1 MTPSEQ
7 RRRAGIA
14 VDPILCEIV
23 KNGLMVAAQESGMRT
38 ALSAGSTFVAQS
50 ADVAC
55 TFFDAEL
62 RLITQTDFAVLHSAA
77 MRFMLREMLKDHPP
91 ETLVEGD
98 VIISNDPFRGGIHPT
113 DVAAIRPVFHDGKPA
128 FYCGLMMIVSDL
140 GGVSAGGLPATAT
153 ECFHEG
159 MIIPPSK
166 LFAAGELDEQLS
178 RLIAANSRTPRKVAS
193 DIEALAAGGNAA
205 AARLGEMIAHHGFDP
220 LMAMVDELLDYSERL
235 TRAGL
240 AAIPDGV
247 YRGDYVVE
255 QDGVVADTVY
265 PVTAEVTVSGS
276 DLRVDFAGSAPQAR
290 GAINCTSSQS
300 VGCVTYAVRCQLDP
314 TIPMNEGFYRPIEML
329 FPEGTV
335 VNCSYPAACNLRLG
349 VGQAIIDAIIRALAP
364 VSSRC
369 AMAAAATVHTVNAQ
383 GVNEDGGMWSMLEVS
398 MGCGGGRRGADGG
411 DGLPFLMHGQSGWE
425 RNIEGY
431 EWQYPIRIHRYALM
445 PDTAGAG
452 RWRGGLG
459 LIKEME
465 FLGDAL
471 ITLRATDRCE
481 RPPEGLAGGEAGSG
495 GGWVLNEGRPDERVL
510 PNKVTNYPVKKGDIL
525 TIRVS
530 GGGGYGDP
538 AERDPAAIARD
549 VAEGF
554 VTPAAVVELRVAGR
568 G

>member
-1 MTPSEQ
+1 MNSSGRP
-7 RRRAGIA
+7 GI
-14 VDPILCEIV
+14 DPILCEIV
-23 KNGLMVAAQESGMRT
+23 KNGLMVAAQEAGMRT

-55 TFFDAEL
+55 TFFDAEM
-62 RLITQTDFAVLHSAA
+62 RLITQTDYAVLHSAA
-77 MRFMLREMLKDHPP
+77 LRYMLREMLQDHPP

-98 VIISNDPFRGGIHPT
+98 ILISNDPFRGGIHPT
-113 DVAAIRPVFHDGKPA
+113 DVAAIRPVFHEGKPA

-166 LFAAGELDEQLS
+166 LFSAGKIDDQLS

-193 DIEALAAGGNAA
+193 DIGALAAGGNAA
-205 AARLGEMIAHHGFDP
+205 AARLGEMIAQYGFER
-220 LMAMVDELLDYSERL
+220 LMAMIDELLDYSERL

-240 AAIPDGV
+240 SAIPDGV
-247 YRGDYVVE
+247 YRGEYTVE
-255 QDGVVADTVY
+255 QDGVVADKLY
-265 PVTAEVTVSGS
+265 PVKAEVTVADSN
-276 DLRVDFAGSAPQAR
+276 LRVDFAGTAPQAR

-329 FPEGTV
+329 FPPGSV
-335 VNCSYPAACNLRLG
+335 VNCTYPAACNLRLG
-349 VGQAIIDAIIRALAP
+349 VGQAIIDSIIRALAP
-364 VSSRC
+364 VSPDC

-383 GVNEDGGMWSMLEVS
+383 GMTEDGGMWGMLEVS
-398 MGCGGGRRGADGG
+398 MGAGGGRRGADGG

-431 EWQYPIRIHRYALM
+431 EWQYPIRIHRYQLM
-445 PDTAGAG
+445 PDTAGPG
-452 RWRGGLG
+452 RWRGGCG
-459 LIKEME
+459 LIKDME

-481 RPPEGLAGGEAGSG
+481 RPPEGLDGGLPGSS
-495 GGWVLNEGRPDERVL
+495 GGWVLNEGRPDERKL
-510 PNKVTNYPVKKGDIL
+510 PNKVTNYPVKKGDVL
-525 TIRVS
+525 TIRVPGS
-530 GGGGYGDP
+530 GGYGDP
-538 AERDPAAIARD
+538 AERDPEAIARD
-549 VAEGF
+549 MAEGLI
-554 VTPAAVVELRVAGR
+554 TSWPYVVRPLKVANDG
-568 G
+568 

>member
-1 MTPSEQ
+1 MNSSGRP
-7 RRRAGIA
+7 GI
-14 VDPILCEIV
+14 DPILCEIV
-23 KNGLMVAAQESGMRT
+23 KNGLMVAAQEAGMRT

-55 TFFDAEL
+55 TFFDAEM
-62 RLITQTDFAVLHSAA
+62 RLITQTDYAVLHSAA
-77 MRFMLREMLKDHPP
+77 LRYMLREMLQDHPP

-98 VIISNDPFRGGIHPT
+98 ILISNDPFRGGIHPT
-113 DVAAIRPVFHDGKPA
+113 DVAAIRPVFHEGKPA

-166 LFAAGELDEQLS
+166 LFSAGKIDDQLS

-193 DIEALAAGGNAA
+193 DIGALAAGGNAA
-205 AARLGEMIAHHGFDP
+205 AARLGEMIAQYGFER
-220 LMAMVDELLDYSERL
+220 LMAMIDELLDYSERL

-240 AAIPDGV
+240 SAIPDGV
-247 YRGDYVVE
+247 YRGEYTVE
-255 QDGVVADTVY
+255 QDGVVADKLY
-265 PVTAEVTVSGS
+265 PVKAEVTVAGS
-276 DLRVDFAGSAPQAR
+276 NLRVDFAGTAPQAR

-329 FPEGTV
+329 FPPGSV
-335 VNCSYPAACNLRLG
+335 VNCTYPAACNLRLG
-349 VGQAIIDAIIRALAP
+349 VGQAIIDSIIRALAP
-364 VSSRC
+364 VSPDC

-383 GVNEDGGMWSMLEVS
+383 GMTEDGGMWGMLEVS
-398 MGCGGGRRGADGG
+398 MGAGGGRRGTDGG

-431 EWQYPIRIHRYALM
+431 EWQYPIRIHRYQLM
-445 PDTAGAG
+445 PDTAGPG
-452 RWRGGLG
+452 RWRGGCG
-459 LIKEME
+459 LIKDME

-481 RPPEGLAGGEAGSG
+481 RPPEGLDGGLPGSS
-495 GGWVLNEGRPDERVL
+495 GGWVLNEGRPDERKL
-510 PNKVTNYPVKKGDIL
+510 PNKVTNYPVKKGDVL
-525 TIRVS
+525 TIRVPGS
-530 GGGGYGDP
+530 GGYGDP
-538 AERDPAAIARD
+538 AERDPEAIARD
-549 VAEGF
+549 MAEGLI
-554 VTPAAVVELRVAGR
+554 TSWPYVVRPLKVANDG
-568 G
+568 